1 MATID
6 LGKIKMVWRGTYA
19 GGTAYVPDDVVQY
32 TDGSA
37 TSSYICTTASTG
49 NAPSSGGTVHGSWAY
64 LAKGQNAS
72 PTTTRGDIIYRN
84 ASADARLPKGTTG
97 HYLRMGSN
105 DPYWDSAAAGFAS
118 IQTFGAG
125 SHTYTKPSGITLI
138 KVTVT
143 GGGASGAGGASSSNT
158 DFGGGGGA
166 GGTTIEVLDASSINT
181 VSVTVGAGGA
191 NVSGTNHGNAGATS
205 SFGSYCSA
213 TGGGV
218 GRHGNAGYIVGGPG
232 GTGTGGNINLIG
244 GGGGYGSD
252 GANQHLAG
260 GTGGASYWSG
270 GGRGVAGNSH
280 GDSDKKHGNHGSGGG
295 GASYQGSSGNGGAGI
310 VVVEEFK

>member
-19 GGTAYVPDDVVQY
+19 GGTAYVPDDVVEY
-32 TDGSA
+32 TDTA
-37 TSSYICTTASTG
+37 ITSTYICTAASTG
-49 NAPSSGGTVHGSWAY
+49 NAPSSGGTAHASWAY
-64 LAKGQNAS
+64 MAKGAQGT
-72 PTTTRGDIIYRN
+72 PTTTRGDVIYRG

-97 HYLRMGSN
+97 HYLRQGTN

-138 KVTVT
+138 RVTCT
-143 GGGASGAGGASSSNT
+143 AGGASGAGGDNTNT

-166 GGTTIEVLDASSINT
+166 GGTSIEVIDATSINT

-191 NVSGTNHGNAGATS
+191 AVSGNNNGNAGGAS

-213 TGGGV
+213 VGGGV
-218 GRHGNAGYIVGGPG
+218 GRHGNAGYIVGGNG
-232 GTGTGGNINLIG
+232 GGSSGGNINLTGGAG
-244 GGGGYGSD
+244 GGGSD
-252 GANQHLAG
+252 GSNMHLSG
-260 GTGGASYWSG
+260 GAGGASYWG
-270 GGRGVAGNSH
+270 GGGLGEAGNNI
-280 GDSDKKHGNHGSGGG
+280 GTGAVVNAGNHGSGGG
-295 GASYQGSSGNGGAGI
+295 GANAANTSGAGGGGI
-310 VVVEEFK
+310 VLVEEFK